1 LLGQTLAALTQGQFR
16 KSLQLATCLH
26 LSASIRR
33 KHPFL
38 PSPNLQGC
46 ESPLTSLI
54 SEGNPFPVQSSC
66 IVSREFRENLEW
78 AVVVP
83 GDREI
88 SPAVTELLGDSS
100 QRGITIHHSRF
111 GPW

>member
-1 LLGQTLAALTQGQFR
+1 MNTLAALTQGQFR
-16 KSLQLATCLH
+16 KSPQLTTCLH

-38 PSPNLQGC
+38 PSPNLEGC

-54 SEGNPFPVQSSC
+54 QKEIHFLCEVPV

-111 GPW
+111 GHW